1 SYFAVQGISS
11 PPTSPIA
18 VTSTPLES
26 RKAGVFS
33 SNADGDIVE
42 ITSLSEPPTDGLRV
56 VSDATHALQQLP
68 SSSSSLSRSDYGS
81 GGGSAGRY
89 EQKRSITGR
98 VYQPALKG
106 SNDRSPRVK
115 HKVTMSPGLFFVF

>member
-1 SYFAVQGISS
+1 MRDGGILDPDDHLFEVFDEENDQILAIYDEQDDASPDPHRNFPSYFAVQGISS

-42 ITSLSEPPTDGLRV
+42 ITSLSEPP
-56 VSDATHALQQLP
+56 S
-68 SSSSSLSRSDYGS
+68 
-81 GGGSAGRY
+81 
-89 EQKRSITGR
+89 
-98 VYQPALKG
+98 
-106 SNDRSPRVK
+106 
-115 HKVTMSPGLFFVF
+115 